1 MADKPEKPRLD
12 CDVFLMVNAEG
23 EYVACEDDDG
33 VSERYDEYCSG
44 NTSIRKYHLTVNV
57 PIPGN
62 VRASVTVP
70 DDVED
75 HEALQITLQP

>member
-12 CDVFLMVNAEG
+12 CDVFIMVNAEG
-23 EYVACEDDDG
+23 EYVASEDTDAVG
-33 VSERYDEYCSG
+33 ERYEEYYSN
-44 NTSIRKYHLTVNV
+44 NTSIRRYHLTVNV
-57 PIPGN
+57 PIPGD

-75 HEALQITLQP
+75 HGALQITLQP